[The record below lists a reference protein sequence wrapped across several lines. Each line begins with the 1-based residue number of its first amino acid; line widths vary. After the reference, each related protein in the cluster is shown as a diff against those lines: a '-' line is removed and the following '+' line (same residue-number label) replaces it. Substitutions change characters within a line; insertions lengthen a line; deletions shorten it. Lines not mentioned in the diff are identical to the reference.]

1 MDIIVVAGKQQ
12 ENPLCQQA
20 THSVIKRH
28 STQPAAAEAEA
39 ATLHQWISGLR
50 LRPKADAK
58 TMMGDVGTD
67 VDSCCRRFA
76 LKADPISRL
85 RWAMFLLALF
95 AHIDAEAGSA
105 AAVAADDA

>member
-1 MDIIVVAGKQQ
+1 MA
-12 ENPLCQQA
+12 
-20 THSVIKRH
+20 
-28 STQPAAAEAEA
+28 AEA

-58 TMMGDVGTD
+58 TMMGGVRTD

-76 LKADPISRL
+76 LKADPINRL

-105 AAVAADDA
+105 AAAAADDGA

>member
-1 MDIIVVAGKQQ
+1 
-12 ENPLCQQA
+12 
-20 THSVIKRH
+20 
-28 STQPAAAEAEA
+28 
-39 ATLHQWISGLR
+39 
-50 LRPKADAK
+50 
-58 TMMGDVGTD
+58 MMGDVGTD

-105 AAVAADDA
+105 AVAAAAADDA